1 MGATRD
7 HTQSAKT
14 SSRNRTDGARTDQR
28 NHTSRS
34 HSPQPIVV
42 QHGQRPHAGSAA
54 SAAPTPSV
62 ATAAAAAATAA
73 QATEGM
79 VTYRP
84 LEAADLPSIIDEYD
98 QTWGFRPLSARRPL
112 SQMVSKRFVVH
123 YLEGT
128 SRAEIAE
135 LDGQVLGLT
144 FAQVEG
150 ERPLYPQARE
160 TLADIDDLLRADDTG
175 SVALREVTYWHR
187 AENRLERISQI
198 GNVTQ
203 AELRLFLVS
212 PKARGHGVGGGLWRR
227 LMAYFQRQGV
237 KRYFLHT
244 DNSCDVGFYDHQ
256 GLVCNAKRIAADHPE
271 DHVEK
276 MYGRM
281 NDLYIYSGEPSR
293 TVRHRRRGGRPAA
306 AVQPNRGE

>member
-1 MGATRD
+1 MGAIRD
-7 HTQSAKT
+7 HINHAKAST
-14 SSRNRTDGARTDQR
+14 RNHAGGARIDHR
-28 NHTSRS
+28 NHTPYQRS
-34 HSPQPIVV
+34 SQAIIPQPATRSQADPAALAKPDVLVKPGAIV
-42 QHGQRPHAGSAA
+42 
-54 SAAPTPSV
+54 APS
-62 ATAAAAAATAA
+62 
-73 QATEGM
+73 GN

-84 LEAADLPSIIDEYD
+84 LSVNDLPAVIDEYD
-98 QTWGFRPLSARRPL
+98 QTWGFKPLSQRRPL
-112 SQMVSKRFVVH
+112 SQMMSKRFVMH

-128 SRAEIAE
+128 TRAEVAE

-144 FAQVEG
+144 FAQVDG
-150 ERPLYPQARE
+150 ERPLYPHAQE
-160 TLADIDDLLRADDTG
+160 TLAGIDDRLRADDTG
-175 SVALREVTYWHR
+175 SVALRETLYWHR

-198 GNVTQ
+198 GKVTQ

-227 LMAYFQRQGV
+227 LMAYFQACGV

-293 TVRHRRRGGRPAA
+293 TVRHRRRGGNSGAGQ
-306 AVQPNRGE
+306 QPKRGE

>member
-7 HTQSAKT
+7 HINHGKAST
-14 SSRNRTDGARTDQR
+14 R
-28 NHTSRS
+28 NHTGGARID
-34 HSPQPIVV
+34 HRNHTPYQRSPQAIIPQPATRSQVDPAVLAKPDAI
-42 QHGQRPHAGSAA
+42 
-54 SAAPTPSV
+54 AAPS
-62 ATAAAAAATAA
+62 
-73 QATEGM
+73 GS

-84 LEAADLPSIIDEYD
+84 LAVNDLPVVIDEYD
-98 QTWGFRPLSARRPL
+98 QTWGFKPLSGRRPL
-112 SQMVSKRFVVH
+112 SQMVSKRFVMH

-128 SRAEIAE
+128 TRAEVAE

-144 FAQVEG
+144 FAQVDG
-150 ERPLYPQARE
+150 ERPLYPHAQE
-160 TLADIDDLLRADDTG
+160 TLADIDDRLRADDTG
-175 SVALREVTYWHR
+175 SIALRETLYWHR

-198 GNVTQ
+198 GKVTQ

-227 LMAYFQRQGV
+227 LMAYFQDRGV

-293 TVRHRRRGGRPAA
+293 TVRHRRRAGASAA
-306 AVQPNRGE
+306 QQQSERGE

>member
-1 MGATRD
+1 MGAIRD
-7 HTQSAKT
+7 HIHHAKA
-14 SSRNRTDGARTDQR
+14 SSRNHTDGARTENRNRSSIQR
-28 NHTSRS
+28 SPQAVVPLQTTRS
-34 HSPQPIVV
+34 HAKPAVF
-42 QHGQRPHAGSAA
+42 A
-54 SAAPTPSV
+54 SLMPD
-62 ATAAAAAATAA
+62 AATA
-73 QATEGM
+73 GGNV

-84 LEAADLPSIIDEYD
+84 LTATDLPAIIDEYD
-98 QTWGFRPLSARRPL
+98 QTWGFRPLSERRPL
-112 SQMVSKRFVVH
+112 SQMVSKRFVMH

-128 SRAEIAE
+128 TRAEVAE

-144 FAQVEG
+144 FAQVDG
-150 ERPLYPQARE
+150 ERPLYPHAQE
-160 TLADIDDLLRADDTG
+160 TLAGIDDRLRADDTG
-175 SVALREVTYWHR
+175 SVALRETLYWHR

-198 GNVTQ
+198 GKVTQ

-227 LMAYFQRQGV
+227 LMAYFQACGV

-293 TVRHRRRGGRPAA
+293 TVRHRRRGGNSGAGQ
-306 AVQPNRGE
+306 QPKRGE

>member
-1 MGATRD
+1 M
-7 HTQSAKT
+7 
-14 SSRNRTDGARTDQR
+14 
-28 NHTSRS
+28 
-34 HSPQPIVV
+34 
-42 QHGQRPHAGSAA
+42 
-54 SAAPTPSV
+54 
-62 ATAAAAAATAA
+62 
-73 QATEGM
+73 
-79 VTYRP
+79 YRP
-84 LEAADLPSIIDEYD
+84 LTATDLPAIIDEYD
-98 QTWGFRPLSARRPL
+98 QTWGFRPLSERRPL
-112 SQMVSKRFVVH
+112 SQMVSKRFVMH

-128 SRAEIAE
+128 TRAEVAE

-144 FAQVEG
+144 FAQVDG
-150 ERPLYPQARE
+150 ERPLYPHAQE
-160 TLADIDDLLRADDTG
+160 TLAGIDDRLRADDTG
-175 SVALREVTYWHR
+175 SIALRETLYWHR

-198 GNVTQ
+198 GKVTQ

-227 LMAYFQRQGV
+227 LMAYFQDRGV

-293 TVRHRRRGGRPAA
+293 TVRHRRRAGASVA
-306 AVQPNRGE
+306 QQQSKRGE